1 MLLNLGTSWGKE
13 EMSQEVLEM
22 IHLFS
27 AQSALHEGSSSDVI
41 LPLVQ
46 KSAAILLQQSLWC

>member
-1 MLLNLGTSWGKE
+1 
-13 EMSQEVLEM
+13 MSQEVLEM
-22 IHLFS
+22 IHAFS
-27 AQSALHEGSSSDVI
+27 AQSALREGSSSDVI